1 MSQSLEQ
8 PAPPWGEQA
17 WQRLPARGTQPVPA
31 WLPRLPTFPRCH
43 PLCPLPPPQV
53 SNLAESRIPG
63 TGKGCCFP
71 APLGAQALRVPHY
84 QQPRSPQKSQRGIRP
99 RRAPKHPPP
108 PWRPLPV
115 LGRLDT
121 QTPWL
126 PAAARPGHWDRAA
139 ACGARGLAEG
149 PQFPPWAP
157 WRWGC
162 CSGWLP
168 PLLPELSAALVLS
181 FHPTPGLHGAPS
193 QPLPLQAG
201 SPLCRHLL

>member
-43 PLCPLPPPQV
+43 PLCPLPPP
-53 SNLAESRIPG
+53 S
-63 TGKGCCFP
+63 
-71 APLGAQALRVPHY
+71 
-84 QQPRSPQKSQRGIRP
+84 QQPSRVQDSWHQERVLFSGTPGCPSSQG
-99 RRAPKHPPP
+99 AS
-108 PWRPLPV
+108 
-115 LGRLDT
+115 
-121 QTPWL
+121 L
-126 PAAARPGHWDRAA
+126 PATQEPPEESTWHQAKENPQAPPTSLEASSSPGQTGHPDTLAPRSCPPRALGQSGSLWRQRP
-139 ACGARGLAEG
+139 CGG
-149 PQFPPWAP
+149 PPVPALGSR
-157 WRWGC
+157 RWGC